1 MMDLLRLLTGQQQ
14 GGLSGMLGGTAQPPG
29 SSAQQPGMFQ
39 RLLSPDMAAP
49 LLGMAGGLMG
59 NQGNMQNVGQGFAN
73 MAPLLVLQQNKREA
87 QAQTSKTLEYLR
99 TQAPDIAAAV
109 ESGAMPAGDGWK
121 AYLDRKNQKP
131 DNPYMSAGGDIY
143 NKDTGEWIDNPS
155 PQYGSM
161 PTSIQEYERA
171 QQDPNYADW
180 IKNNKGRDNSLTTV
194 DKKAIF
200 EAEDVLPAVD
210 GTLSA
215 LSRAK
220 ELNDKTY
227 TGMTA
232 GVRGWAG
239 ANVPGAGMLLDEE
252 KSRATLEFNNLMTYE
267 SIKTMADTLK
277 GATTDFELNKFV
289 EILADPATP
298 PDIRGRTID
307 RMMQL
312 AQRKKQIAEDR
323 VNKLRG
329 GDYYDA
335 PGSAPAAPGPQQRL
349 RFNPQTGDFE

>member
-1 MMDLLRLLTGQQQ
+1 MNMNLLQMLMGQQ
-14 GGLSGMLGGTAQPPG
+14 GGGQMGQQSGL
-29 SSAQQPGMFQ
+29 Q
-39 RLLSPDMAAP
+39 RLLAPEMLMAM
-49 LLGMAGGLMG
+49 GSGLMG
-59 NQGNMQNVGQGFAN
+59 NQGNMQNVGQAMAN
-73 MAPLLVLQQNKREA
+73 TVPIMAMQRQT
-87 QAQTSKTLEYLR
+87 QAQTADRNRTMDFFRANGPEY
-99 TQAPDIAAAV
+99 AAMIEA
-109 ESGAMPAGDGWK
+109 GMPVQEVWSQYTK
-121 AYLDRKNQKP
+121 QKFAKP
-131 DNPYMSAGGDIY
+131 ENPYMSADGGVF
-143 NKDTGEWIDNPS
+143 NKDTGEWLNNPEA
-155 PQYGSM
+155 QTGGQGSM

-180 IKNNKGRDNSLTTV
+180 LKNNKGRDSSLTTV

-335 PGSAPAAPGPQQRL
+335 PGAAPAAPGPAPAQGGGYRIL
-349 RFNPQTGDFE
+349 GVE